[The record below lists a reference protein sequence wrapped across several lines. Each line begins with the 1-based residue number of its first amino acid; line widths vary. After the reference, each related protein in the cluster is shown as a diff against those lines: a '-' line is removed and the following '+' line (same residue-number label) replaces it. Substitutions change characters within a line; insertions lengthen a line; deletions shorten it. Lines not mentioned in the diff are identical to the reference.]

1 MALSAQC
8 IASAT
13 KLQCTQRSVP
23 QNHTCNGEHG
33 ISGRRPGR
41 QTGSSVRVPHT
52 DATQTNTKTMF
63 ESSVKMKR
71 YFKRHSPC
79 VCVMHHVFDM
89 CLIERRWLRCSL
101 VSFLHLCAVAHRRAA
116 VAPTAAPTAE
126 PPVASPTAP
135 PVERPAAPPVAPSTE
150 RAIEAQHPTIREP
163 TAEPTADRPPRRQR
177 AGSCAD
183 CRTDR

>member
-1 MALSAQC
+1 MPSALPVPLNYNALSGQC
-8 IASAT
+8 RRTTHAT
-13 KLQCTQRSVP
+13 VNTELVAGDPGVK
-23 QNHTCNGEHG
+23 
-33 ISGRRPGR
+33 PGR
-41 QTGSSVRVPHT
+41 QCECRTQTR
-52 DATQTNTKTMF
+52 QTNTKTMF